1 MDYTPI
7 LTGEEKA
14 WLTEHGA
21 IRMGFLTSDSGV
33 STFDPAT
40 GKLTGAITDY
50 ILFAADCLGNQEL
63 EFHLVGYDSK
73 EAELD
78 ALKSGE
84 IDMIFHCDQKPQS
97 GGRVSHCPY
106 QHNVDLQPDGGHE
119 QTVL

>member
-84 IDMIFHCDQKPQS
+84 IEPQS